1 MHQNFPPD
9 KYKTQEICDKAINAF
24 LLALKFVPDWFLTS
38 KMIKRLNDALFANDD
53 IIFINKDSNNITFS
67 LSFTLTLSVD
77 VDQIHPDDVDFDEDD
92 QGLT

>member
-1 MHQNFPPD
+1 
-9 KYKTQEICDKAINAF
+9 
-24 LLALKFVPDWFLTS
+24 
-38 KMIKRLNDALFANDD
+38 MIKRLNDALFANDD

-77 VDQIHPDDVDFDEDD
+77 LDQIHPDDVDFDEDD